1 MAIEVK
7 LPRQSEEND
16 ESLITFWQ
24 VSEGDYIEKGE
35 TLVEVQTAKAVS
47 EIEAPESGYIKEIKK
62 QRGDTV
68 KVDEVLVVLD
78 TNSTSENEAQIE
90 TAATVEVLEKPQEAE
105 VAIEVR
111 ATPRVKRLAKE
122 LGVDWQKVTPTSS
135 DGKLSLDDIREAAD
149 ALNQPVAKEP
159 AIEKVVSQPVEQV
172 EKKVRTVIAAPSVRK
187 YAREHN
193 INLEEIEALTPN
205 GRVTKADVDRALQAN
220 AEVLTS
226 PSTVD
231 EIIPFSGIRKVIAN
245 AMVHA
250 KTTIPHV
257 THFDEAE
264 VSRLVDHRQKMKAY
278 FSEEDVKLTYL
289 AYIVKALTKVLKK
302 YPMLNASLD
311 EPNDRI
317 ILHKQYNMGI
327 AVDTERGLVVP
338 VIKNADQKSLFDIAK
353 EIQELS
359 NKARE
364 GSIKADEMSGGTCTI
379 SNIGSER
386 GAWFTPIIN
395 APQSCI
401 LGFGRIEKKVVV
413 IDDAIEIR
421 PVMALSLSY
430 DHRLIDGATAQ
441 KAVNE
446 FKKLVHEPDLLL
458 AY

>member
-7 LPRQSEEND
+7 LPRQSEDND
-16 ESLITFWQ
+16 ESLITFWH
-24 VSEGDYIEKGE
+24 VSEGDYIEKGQ
-35 TLVEVQTAKAVS
+35 TLVEVQTAKAIS
-47 EIEAPESGYIKEIKK
+47 EIEAPESSYIKEIKK
-62 QRGDTV
+62 LRGDTV

-78 TNSTSENEAQIE
+78 TNTSAESDAELE
-90 TAATVEVLEKPQEAE
+90 TAITVEELEKPQEVKPVVE
-105 VAIEVR
+105 VK
-111 ATPRVKRLAKE
+111 ATPRVKRLATQ
-122 LGVDWQKVTPTSS
+122 LGVDWQKVTPTRP
-135 DGKLSLDDIREAAD
+135 DGKLTLEDIREAAG
-149 ALNQPVAKEP
+149 ALNQPVVKEATP
-159 AIEKVVSQPVEQV
+159 EKVVNQPVEQA
-172 EKKVRTVIAAPSVRK
+172 EKKMRTVIAAPSVRK

-193 INLEEIEALTPN
+193 INLEEIEALNPN
-205 GRVTKADVDRALQAN
+205 GRVTKIDVDRALQAN
-220 AEVLTS
+220 VEVSKSPLT
-226 PSTVD
+226 D
-231 EIIPFSGIRKVIAN
+231 NEIIPFTGIRKVISN
-245 AMVHA
+245 AMVHS

-264 VSRLVDHRQKMKAY
+264 VSLLVDHRQKTKAY

-311 EPNDRI
+311 DQKDQI

-338 VIKNADQKSLFDIAK
+338 VIKKADQKSLFDIAK

-359 NKARE
+359 KKARD
-364 GSIKADEMSGGTCTI
+364 GSIKADEMSSGTCTI

-421 PVMALSLSY
+421 PVMTLSLSY

>member
-7 LPRQSEEND
+7 LPRQSEDND
-16 ESLITFWQ
+16 ESLITFWH
-24 VSEGDYIEKGE
+24 VSEGDYIEKGQ
-35 TLVEVQTAKAVS
+35 TLVEVQTAKAIS
-47 EIEAPESGYIKEIKK
+47 EIEAPESSYIKEIKK

-78 TNSTSENEAQIE
+78 TNTSAESDAELE
-90 TAATVEVLEKPQEAE
+90 TAITVEELEKPEE
-105 VAIEVR
+105 VKSVVEVK
-111 ATPRVKRLAKE
+111 ATPRVKRLATQ
-122 LGVDWQKVTPTSS
+122 LGVDWKKVTPTRP
-135 DGKLSLDDIREAAD
+135 DGKLTLEDIREAAGT
-149 ALNQPVAKEP
+149 LNQPVVKEATP
-159 AIEKVVSQPVEQV
+159 EKVVNQPVEQA
-172 EKKVRTVIAAPSVRK
+172 EKKMRTVIAAPSVRK

-193 INLEEIEALTPN
+193 INLEEIEALNPN
-205 GRVTKADVDRALQAN
+205 GRVTKIDVDRALLAN
-220 AEVLTS
+220 VEVSKSPLT
-226 PSTVD
+226 D
-231 EIIPFSGIRKVIAN
+231 NEIIPFTGIRKVISN
-245 AMVHA
+245 AMVHS

-264 VSRLVDHRQKMKAY
+264 VSRLVDHRQKTKAY

-311 EPNDRI
+311 DQKDQI

-359 NKARE
+359 KKARE
-364 GSIKADEMSGGTCTI
+364 GSIKADEMSSGTCTI

-421 PVMALSLSY
+421 PVMTLSLSY

>member
-16 ESLITFWQ
+16 ESLITFWH
-24 VSEGDYIEKGE
+24 VSEGDYIEKGQ

-47 EIEAPESGYIKEIKK
+47 EIEAPESSYIKEIKK

-68 KVDEVLVVLD
+68 KVDEVLVILD
-78 TNSTSENEAQIE
+78 TNSSSESDAELE
-90 TAATVEVLEKPQEAE
+90 AATTVEELEKPEELEA
-105 VAIEVR
+105 VVEVR

-122 LGVDWQKVTPTSS
+122 LGVDWQTVTPTSP
-135 DGKLSLDDIREAAD
+135 DGKLSLEDIREAANS
-149 ALNQPVAKEP
+149 LNQPVAKE
-159 AIEKVVSQPVEQV
+159 ANVEKVDIQPVEKV
-172 EKKVRTVIAAPSVRK
+172 ENKVRTVIAPPSVRK

-193 INLEEIEALTPN
+193 INLDEIETLQPN
-205 GRVTKADVDRALQAN
+205 GRITKTDVDRALQAN
-220 AEVLTS
+220 VEGSTS

-231 EIIPFSGIRKVIAN
+231 EMIPFTGIRKVISN

-257 THFDEAE
+257 THFDEIE
-264 VSRLVDHRQKMKAY
+264 VSRLVDHRQKTKAY

-311 EPNDRI
+311 DQKDQI
-317 ILHKQYNMGI
+317 ILHKHYNMGI
-327 AVDTERGLVVP
+327 AADTERGLVVP

-359 NKARE
+359 KKARE

>member
-7 LPRQSEEND
+7 LPRQSEDND
-16 ESLITFWQ
+16 ESLITFWHA
-24 VSEGDYIEKGE
+24 SEGDYIEKGQ

-47 EIEAPESGYIKEIKK
+47 EIEAPESSYIKEIKK

-78 TNSTSENEAQIE
+78 TNSSGESDAELE
-90 TAATVEVLEKPQEAE
+90 TATTVEVVENSQEVE
-105 VAIEVR
+105 TVVEVR
-111 ATPRVKRLAKE
+111 ATPRVKRLAKQ
-122 LGVDWQKVTPTSS
+122 LGVDWQKVTPTSPA
-135 DGKLSLDDIREAAD
+135 GKLSLDDIREAAE
-149 ALNQPVAKEP
+149 ALNQPVAEET
-159 AIEKVVSQPVEQV
+159 IEKVVSQPTEKV

-187 YAREHN
+187 YARENN
-193 INLEEIEALTPN
+193 INLEEIEALSPN
-205 GRVTKADVDRALQAN
+205 GRVTKIDVDRALQAN
-220 AEVLTS
+220 VEVSKS

-231 EIIPFSGIRKVIAN
+231 EVIPFSGIRKVIAN
-245 AMVHA
+245 AMVHS

-264 VSRLVDHRQKMKAY
+264 VSRLVDHRQKTKAY

-311 EPNDRI
+311 DQNDKI

-359 NKARE
+359 KKARE